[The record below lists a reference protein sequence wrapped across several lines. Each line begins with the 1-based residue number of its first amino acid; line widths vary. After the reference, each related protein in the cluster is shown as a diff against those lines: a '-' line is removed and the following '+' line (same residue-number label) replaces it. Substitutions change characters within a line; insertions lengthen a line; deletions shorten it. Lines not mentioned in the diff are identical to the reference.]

1 MIMPMPDQQN
11 LLQLHDIH
19 LPAAA
24 SWWPPAPGW
33 WILSAVILLLL
44 TWIVYRL
51 GKWIKAALWRKKLL
65 SEFNQYHAR
74 IDAMDDT
81 RLATEISRHLRQ
93 LALTLYPAS
102 EVASL
107 TGTDWL
113 EFLESHSRQKGFH
126 EEPGCYLVE
135 APYKPTENRL
145 STAQKKQLLKLA
157 RQWAIY
163 NTALYSANQK
173 NRQPGEQ

>member
-1 MIMPMPDQQN
+1 MPVPDQEN

-33 WILSAVILLLL
+33 WVLAAAILLLL
-44 TWIVYRL
+44 TWILYRL
-51 GKWIKAALWRKKLL
+51 AKWIKAALWRKKLL
-65 SEFNQYHAR
+65 AEFNYYHAQ
-74 IDAMDDT
+74 IDSMDDCQ
-81 RLATEISRHLRQ
+81 LATAVSRHLRQ

-113 EFLESHSRQKGFH
+113 EFLENHSKQKGFF
-126 EEPGCYLVE
+126 EIPGRYLVE

-157 RQWAIY
+157 RQWAVY
-163 NTALYSANQK
+163 NTALYATQK
-173 NRQPGEQ
+173 NNHTQEEQ

>member
-1 MIMPMPDQQN
+1 MIMPMPDQEN

-33 WILSAVILLLL
+33 WILTAISLLLL

-51 GKWIKAALWRKKLL
+51 GKWMKAALWRKKLL

-81 RLATEISRHLRQ
+81 TLATEISRHLRQ

-113 EFLESHSRQKGFH
+113 EFLESHSKQKGFF
-126 EEPGCYLVE
+126 EIPGRYLVE
-135 APYKPTENRL
+135 APYKAAANQL
-145 STAQKKQLLKLA
+145 SIAQKKQLLKLA
-157 RQWAIY
+157 RQWAVY
-163 NTALYSANQK
+163 NTALHAAHKK
-173 NRQPGEQ
+173 NRQQGEQ